1 MLALCAVVV
10 IAAALGASSCRAPS
24 EPGGA
29 SGARAAAR
37 ASDVPRQAWFG
48 DLHVH
53 TRWSFDAY
61 SMGVRVGP
69 EDAYRYARGEE
80 IDHVSGGKI
89 RLSGPPLDFMALTEH
104 GAYMGVSATVDEPG
118 HPLRRLPLIQDLVS
132 DDTARRQRGI
142 LAFLQSLGSG
152 VPIPE
157 LASDEFIK
165 PTWRRIVEL
174 ANAHDEPGVF
184 TAFVAYEYTPM
195 PQGQN
200 LHRNVIFRGGDVPD
214 RPFSSLDSQNP
225 EDLWDWLDRVRATGD
240 DVIAIPHNGNASN
253 GLMYASA
260 MTNGD
265 AIDAA
270 YAAQRMRNEPVSE
283 VYQIKGQSET
293 HPELSP
299 NDPWA
304 AFEIFDRVL
313 GNPAEPSEPRGS
325 YVRAALRLGLEME
338 ESDGINPYEI
348 GMIGASDGHNAAGPF
363 AEDEYFGKL
372 GAIDA
377 TPEVRLGT
385 ATDGLPAAQID
396 GPNIVTLW
404 GSGGLAGVWATEN
417 TRAALFD
424 ALRRR
429 ETFAT
434 SGPRIRVRFF
444 GGFGLA
450 DDVPLAGD
458 AVERAYAQ
466 GVPMGGE
473 LAAAPG
479 HAGPPRFAA
488 LALQDPGEAPL
499 ERLQLIKGWI
509 EDGRSQEKVYD
520 VACADGS
527 APSAPTW
534 RCASGAG
541 EPDASSCE
549 PDARAGAA
557 ELEARFADPEFQP
570 GQRAFYYLRVLQVPT
585 CRWST
590 YDAMR
595 LGVEPP
601 AHVPT
606 SIQERAV
613 TSPIWY
619 APPAAPAAA
628 SAPLARAASAPSS

>member
-1 MLALCAVVV
+1 MIERLRARRARAC
-10 IAAALGASSCRAPS
+10 ALGALLATAFACSASHD
-24 EPGGA
+24 GA
-29 SGARAAAR
+29 SSAASALAGAKP
-37 ASDVPRQAWFG
+37 DVPREAFFG

-69 EDAYRYARGEE
+69 EDAYRYARGEA
-80 IDHVSGGKI
+80 IDHVSGEQI

-104 GAYMGVSATVDEPG
+104 GAYMGVSATIDDPQ
-118 HPLRRLPLIQDLVS
+118 HPLRRLPLIQDLTS
-132 DDTARRQRGI
+132 GDDARRQSGMVK
-142 LAFLQSLGSG
+142 FLSSLGSG
-152 VPIPE
+152 VAIPE
-157 LASDEFIK
+157 LASDEFVK
-165 PTWRRIVEL
+165 PTWQRIIEL
-174 ANAHDEPGVF
+174 ANANDAPGEF

-200 LHRNVIFRGGDVPD
+200 LHRNVIFRGGVVPD

-225 EDLWDWLDRVRATGD
+225 EDLWDWLDAARAAGD
-240 DVIAIPHNGNASN
+240 DVIAIPHNANAGN

-270 YAAQRMRNEPVSE
+270 YAEQRMRNEPVSE
-283 VYQIKGQSET
+283 VYQIKGQSEA
-293 HPELSP
+293 HPDLSP

-304 AFEIFDRVL
+304 AFEVFDRVL
-313 GNPAEPSEPRGS
+313 GNPAEPSEPNGS
-325 YVRAALRLGLEME
+325 YVREALKLGIELE
-338 ESDGINPYEI
+338 ESEGFNPYEI
-348 GMIGASDGHNAAGPF
+348 GMLGASDGHNAAGPF
-363 AEDEYFGKL
+363 SEDEYFGKL
-372 GAIDA
+372 GQIDA
-377 TPEVRLGT
+377 TAEARLGSGSSLPEVNTG
-385 ATDGLPAAQID
+385 GM
-396 GPNIVTLW
+396 NIASLW
-404 GSGGLAGVWATEN
+404 GSGGLAGIWATAN

-424 ALRRR
+424 AMRRR

-444 GGFGLA
+444 GGFELEEGLS
-450 DDVPLAGD
+450 LAGD
-458 AVERAYAQ
+458 DVERAYEQ

-473 LAAAPG
+473 LVAPDSPAAAE
-479 HAGPPRFAA
+479 PRFEA
-488 LALQDPGEAPL
+488 LALMDPLEAPL
-499 ERLQLIKGWI
+499 ERLQLIKGWVA
-509 EDGRSQEKVYD
+509 DGRSHEKVYD

-541 EPDASSCE
+541 EPDPATCE
-549 PDARAGAA
+549 PDASAGATQLA
-557 ELEARFADPEFQP
+557 ASFRDPEFRP
-570 GQRAFYYLRVLQVPT
+570 EERAFYYLRVLQVPT

-601 AHVPT
+601 AHVPA

-613 TSPIWY
+613 SSPIWY
-619 APPAAPAAA
+619 APPA
-628 SAPLARAASAPSS
+628 RR